1 MTNINERRM
10 AAHAHRR
17 VGRDGGP
24 LLYDLL
30 GGEASLRRLVETFYD
45 IVENEPAGQRL
56 HRLHK
61 LGHGVAHSREEQL
74 NFLSGFLGG
83 PSLYAQKY
91 GHTNVREMHA
101 HVEIDSAA
109 KDDWLACMII
119 ALDRCDIAPDVQRK
133 LMNHFA
139 SVATTLVN
147 RE

>member
-10 AAHAHRR
+10 AAHANRR

-30 GGEASLRRLVETFYD
+30 GGEVPLRRIVETFYD
-45 IVENEPAGQRL
+45 IVEHEPEGHRL

-61 LGHGVAHSREEQL
+61 LGHGVAHSREEQF

-91 GHTNVREMHA
+91 GHTNIRDMHA
-101 HVEIDSAA
+101 HVDIDAA
-109 KDDWLACMII
+109 VKDDWLKCMTI
-119 ALDRCDIAPDVQRK
+119 ALGRCGIAPEVQKK
-133 LMNHFA
+133 LMSHLTT
-139 SVATTLVN
+139 VATMLVN
-147 RE
+147 R